1 MPTLKFTLAILPVEK
16 EMHLGNRN
24 VRSVWFSAERLIEIA
39 HGKKIGRGANPSRL
53 KISWD

>member
-39 HGKKIGRGANPSRL
+39 HVKKIGRGANPSRL